1 MEVAAPTIMDNALTN
16 VKPSLEANTTSR
28 NSADVQ
34 VGSVTDY
41 TEAEE
46 NAVRRKIDLL
56 LMPAIWIMYLFS
68 YADRT
73 K

>member
-1 MEVAAPTIMDNALTN
+1 MEVAGPTIKDNALTN
-16 VKPSLEANTTSR
+16 VKPSFEDNMKVR

-34 VGSVTDY
+34 VGNVVDY
-41 TEAEE
+41 TEEE
-46 NAVRRKIDLL
+46 EKAVRRKIDLL